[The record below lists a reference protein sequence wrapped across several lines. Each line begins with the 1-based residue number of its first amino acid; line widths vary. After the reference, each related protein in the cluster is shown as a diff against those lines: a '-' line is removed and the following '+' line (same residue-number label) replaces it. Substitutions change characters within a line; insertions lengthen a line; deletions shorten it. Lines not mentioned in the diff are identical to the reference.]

1 MKINKSKFIW
11 SPFYL
16 FVFVNNVVK
25 AQIIETT
32 NLIITTVY
40 PRSSI
45 SGTEISIYV
54 YGFDDEV
61 YNNIISFISENGE
74 KTDVVTETSINQKVL
89 KVKVPN
95 GLKGGN
101 YKISINRK
109 SDNSENIYV
118 GLFTVLTGGGLFEEK
133 NNTNISSTYVGDIK
147 VEDIDGDWDY
157 DLFSFGE
164 SGSSVLITELYLND
178 KNGVYENI
186 NANFKGLYAGASVI
200 ADFDNDGDVDILY
213 NGRDRNLNEF
223 TMLYSQV
230 SPNEF
235 SLIETNLTDM
245 DNSAISVADT
255 DSDGDQD
262 LILTGWGG
270 DNNERFAKYYIN
282 TGINNFDSQFN
293 RVITP
298 VHFSA
303 SVFGDIDSDGDLDLI
318 IAGITKEGSRLSKI
332 YLNDGTGKFELSN
345 QAIVGVRRGRTVF
358 VDVDNDLDLDLFI
371 SGEISSSSQI
381 SMLYLNDGNG
391 NFIESNESFTY
402 VRNGSASFGDID
414 ADGDADLFLTGIT
427 SDSLIS
433 ELYLNDGFGK
443 FEKSE
448 QSFIGTGFSSSE
460 LFDMDGDG
468 DLDLIYK
475 GGSDDYNQPPIFKCY
490 INNSFN
496 NTSNDVINHVNEYGL
511 SQNYPN
517 PFNPTTTIKYSIK
530 DASQVTLSVHNM
542 LGQKVATLVNEYQS
556 PGRYKAVF
564 NALGI
569 SSGMYLYKLTS
580 GTYQETKK
588 MLLLK

>member
-1 MKINKSKFIW
+1 M
-11 SPFYL
+11 
-16 FVFVNNVVK
+16 
-25 AQIIETT
+25 
-32 NLIITTVY
+32 
-40 PRSSI
+40 
-45 SGTEISIYV
+45 
-54 YGFDDEV
+54 
-61 YNNIISFISENGE
+61 
-74 KTDVVTETSINQKVL
+74 L